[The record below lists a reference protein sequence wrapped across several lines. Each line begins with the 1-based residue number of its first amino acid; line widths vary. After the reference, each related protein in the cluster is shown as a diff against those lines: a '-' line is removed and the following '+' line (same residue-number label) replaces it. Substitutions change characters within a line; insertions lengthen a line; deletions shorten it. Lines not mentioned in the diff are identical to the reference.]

1 MLDRR
6 RRPRNRAGNPVRQDD
21 GEELLNQTV
30 GALHEAARSLDGY
43 GGIWIERAHGPVIH
57 VALAGTWPDEVVQ
70 RLRSLVPAGQEFV
83 LREVAVSLAELE
95 SLQERLT
102 DVVLSD
108 ISLRAQLVQL
118 GYEPQINAVRLTMR
132 TGTPQELLDRVV
144 AQFGGPGFVL
154 DSASEQ
160 YRTA

>member
-1 MLDRR
+1 M
-6 RRPRNRAGNPVRQDD
+6 RPDD
-21 GEELLNQTV
+21 GEELLTRTAD
-30 GALHEAARSLDGY
+30 ALRDAARSLNGY
-43 GGIWIERAHGPVIH
+43 GGIWIARDPGPVIH
-57 VALAGTWPDEVVQ
+57 VAVAGTWPDEVVD

-83 LREVAVSLAELE
+83 LTEVALSLAELE

-108 ISLRAQLVQL
+108 PSLRAQLVQL
-118 GYEPQINAVRLTMR
+118 GFEPQTNAVRLTML

-144 AQFGGPGFVL
+144 GQFGGPGLVL

-160 YRTA
+160 YRTD